1 MRRREKFVIV
11 SILLSLGLFALQ
23 YVSFDWRYWAGA
35 GFVILSYLA
44 SAWALAEDLQPHEWL
59 TIVPQP
65 ALYAGAVGLFYFLLP
80 TSLMS
85 QLIILGIFGVGMYA
99 LYLTANIFSVAK
111 GRTIQLLYAAHAI
124 GLFFTLITSLLL
136 TNTIFSLG
144 LPFYG
149 VAGLV
154 ALAHFFL
161 VLMTLWSVRLENFV
175 SREVIILS
183 GIVTLILAE
192 FSVLLSLLPMPI
204 WYSSLFIM
212 ALVYLASS
220 VLQNLLKG
228 RLFYN
233 VLQEYSWVAIL
244 LGGLFL
250 GLFPWK

>member
-11 SILLSLGLFALQ
+11 SILLSLGVFALQ
-23 YVSFDWRYWAGA
+23 YVGFDFRYLAVA
-35 GFVILSYLA
+35 VFVVLSYFA
-44 SAWALAEDLQPHEWL
+44 SAWALSEDLQRYEWL

-65 ALYAGAVGLFYFLLP
+65 ALYAGAVSLFYFLLP
-80 TSLMS
+80 SGLLT
-85 QLIILGIFGVGMYA
+85 QLAILILFGVGMYA

-111 GRTIQLLYAAHAI
+111 GRTIQLLYAANAV

-149 VAGLV
+149 VAALV
-154 ALAHFFL
+154 VVAHFL
-161 VLMTLWSVRLENFV
+161 LILMSLWSVRLESVV
-175 SREVIILS
+175 SKETWVLS
-183 GIVTLILAE
+183 GIVSLFLAE
-192 FSVLLSLLPMPI
+192 ASIIFSLLPMPI

-212 ALVYLASS
+212 ALLYLALS

-233 VLQEYSWVAIL
+233 ILQEYTWVAVL
-244 LGGLFL
+244 LSVLFL
-250 GLFPWK
+250 ALFPWK